1 MYHFVKGVML
11 KGRFSFLVPFSP
23 LRDLKIFPLE
33 ALCFFCIEQ
42 SGMKRYL
49 NAVCSCLF
57 ILFVFLCNKR
67 TLFAFKENTKM
78 CLQLDH
84 PTVLNTSYNGQ
95 CTSGKLFK
103 LKSPVCQ
110 IGRKL
115 FSLETCNYVCSTN
128 FFKDL
133 FSKAKLDAS
142 PLYLMYSL
150 CRPFYSLYST
160 KEKLFL
166 HHGKSGMLAFGLPS
180 DHLAPGMKKSS

>member
-1 MYHFVKGVML
+1 
-11 KGRFSFLVPFSP
+11 
-23 LRDLKIFPLE
+23 
-33 ALCFFCIEQ
+33 
-42 SGMKRYL
+42 
-49 NAVCSCLF
+49 
-57 ILFVFLCNKR
+57 
-67 TLFAFKENTKM
+67 M

-84 PTVLNTSYNGQ
+84 PTILNTSYNGQ

-110 IGRKL
+110 NGRKL
-115 FSLETCNYVCSTN
+115 FSLETCNYICSTN

-142 PLYLMYSL
+142 PRYLMYSL

-166 HHGKSGMLAFGLPS
+166 HSSKPGMLAFALPS
-180 DHLAPGMKKSS
+180 DHLGPGMKKKVHEKSYLYIENQYIRNAEWKQTLWNYIQKPGNEHISQKEKYIFVDCLLQKLQ